1 MRRAGLIPN
10 QPSGTHPEP
19 MPRDHSERKTR
30 PAMHQERS
38 TNLALEGEGTAT
50 MAGETAD
57 APTDAMAKW
66 P

>member
-1 MRRAGLIPN
+1 MPN
-10 QPSGTHPEP
+10 QPSGIHPEP
-19 MPRDHSERKTR
+19 MPRDHPERKPR

-38 TNLALEGEGTAT
+38 TNLALEGEGMAT